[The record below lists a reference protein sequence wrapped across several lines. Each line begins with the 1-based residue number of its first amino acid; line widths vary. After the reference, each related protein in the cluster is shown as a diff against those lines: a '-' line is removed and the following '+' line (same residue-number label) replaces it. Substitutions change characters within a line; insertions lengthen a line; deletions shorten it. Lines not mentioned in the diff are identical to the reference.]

1 MLTVSLSP
9 IRTVRLGSLQSD
21 LSTENRT
28 ELDSHADT
36 CVVSPKTS
44 LIVNDYERP
53 VRVHGYDDKVSE
65 RSSCR
70 TVTAVV
76 AYDDPVSNETFMLM
90 IHQAIEI
97 PTLSV
102 NLLGTMQLRD
112 NDVYVNEE
120 PKHMARSPTQDHHCL
135 KIERQGDIPLV
146 IPLSI
151 KGVISYFPTRKP
163 TTQEWESSD
172 DDHKL
177 ELTAESPEW
186 DPQTDR
192 FEKSESSVVGYDGQV
207 IERQIDWM
215 GKTIVAVLNSFPES
229 MTHQPFEGLADALI
243 ANVKV
248 VSSYPT
254 AKEKRLAVSS
264 IHTGKRG
271 RAISARTLAK
281 NWNIGISAA
290 ERTIENT
297 AQRGLRTV
305 LHPTL
310 SRRFRTNDRQLRY
323 RRLAHDVFT
332 DTLVSKIPSWM
343 RQNKYAQVFATR
355 FGWVRVFPM
364 KNKSDAHEAFSL
376 LAQRDGVP
384 PLIVADGAKEQ
395 VMGTFR
401 KKVKEAGSR
410 LKQTEPY
417 SPWQNAAEG
426 EIRELKRA
434 AGRKMTRTGSPKNL
448 WDHCLELEGYIRSN
462 TAHNHY
468 ELNGQVPETLISGQT
483 ADISPIAELGWY
495 QWVYWWNL
503 PSGFPESKEELGRWL
518 GPALDIGPAMTSKI
532 LKENGQ
538 ILYVST
544 YRPLSEDEEM
554 NPDLTPKQKN

>member
-1 MLTVSLSP
+1 MSLSP

-207 IERQIDWM
+207 IE
-215 GKTIVAVLNSFPES
+215 
-229 MTHQPFEGLADALI
+229 
-243 ANVKV
+243 
-248 VSSYPT
+248 
-254 AKEKRLAVSS
+254 
-264 IHTGKRG
+264 
-271 RAISARTLAK
+271 
-281 NWNIGISAA
+281 
-290 ERTIENT
+290 
-297 AQRGLRTV
+297 
-305 LHPTL
+305 
-310 SRRFRTNDRQLRY
+310 
-323 RRLAHDVFT
+323 
-332 DTLVSKIPSWM
+332 
-343 RQNKYAQVFATR
+343 
-355 FGWVRVFPM
+355 
-364 KNKSDAHEAFSL
+364 
-376 LAQRDGVP
+376 
-384 PLIVADGAKEQ
+384 
-395 VMGTFR
+395 
-401 KKVKEAGSR
+401 
-410 LKQTEPY
+410 
-417 SPWQNAAEG
+417 
-426 EIRELKRA
+426 
-434 AGRKMTRTGSPKNL
+434 
-448 WDHCLELEGYIRSN
+448 
-462 TAHNHY
+462 
-468 ELNGQVPETLISGQT
+468 
-483 ADISPIAELGWY
+483 
-495 QWVYWWNL
+495 
-503 PSGFPESKEELGRWL
+503 
-518 GPALDIGPAMTSKI
+518 
-532 LKENGQ
+532 
-538 ILYVST
+538 
-544 YRPLSEDEEM
+544 
-554 NPDLTPKQKN
+554 